1 MTVWRLASAL
11 TSSVNVYEVTEE
23 CARVIDPDGSFCLDN
38 SPTAFGGLPC
48 QCVAGQGFSS
58 GTLPH
63 KSPDCSYFGSFARLN
78 PGRHHLQF
86 VPGSGAPGNHTVA
99 EDRSGNKEVRYRQSA
114 AWLAVCC

>member
-48 QCVAGQGFSS
+48 HASQVKASAAAPCHTNLQTV
-58 GTLPH
+58 
-63 KSPDCSYFGSFARLN
+63 SYFGSFARLN

-99 EDRSGNKEVRYRQSA
+99 EGRSGNKEVRYRQSA